1 VDGRLSSFQKK
12 SHQIHFTKKV
22 LNPVF
27 YKIDFGVFKF
37 NLFFIKTKT
46 QFMKVNDFLKKIQHS
61 YKSFNKNFLDQ
72 HDIKVALIN
81 MIVFWLFNMIF
92 GLFDYY
98 CAL

>member
-1 VDGRLSSFQKK
+1 
-12 SHQIHFTKKV
+12 
-22 LNPVF
+22 
-27 YKIDFGVFKF
+27 
-37 NLFFIKTKT
+37 
-46 QFMKVNDFLKKIQHS
+46 MKVNDLKKKIQHS

-98 CAL
+98 CTL